1 MHLILS
7 GGRVIDPATGH
18 DAVADVRILER
29 DGTLVMRST
38 MTGPLAEML
47 PDPVQEHVLTPVK
60 EGEFALRQEGQQN
73 WNSLVFY
80 TLPTGEPYMHFGV
93 RAAPKVAS

>member
-1 MHLILS
+1 M
-7 GGRVIDPATGH
+7 
-18 DAVADVRILER
+18 ADVRILER